1 MDPITLL
8 HQHTF
13 EQRLAASRTPARR
26 HLAELRQRRAEARR
40 RELVGFARSLRP
52 ARRRTPTLEPCGC

>member
-8 HQHTF
+8 QLHTF
-13 EQRLAASRTPARR
+13 EHRTTTPPSPARR

-40 RELVGFARSLRP
+40 RELVSFARSLRP
-52 ARRRTPTLEPCGC
+52 ARRRATALEPCGC